1 MKKIIF
7 FFLSLISIFSFS
19 QKFLDARIIKT
30 DNDTINSKIRIETN
44 MFYKNMINEA
54 SFYKVVRTLNEN
66 NEVVEKI
73 DAKDIKELKFTDL
86 EGKVRTFVNDGKF
99 LKELLF
105 DGEKIKLYRG
115 LSQNLYDGASS
126 SNYYLIDSDQKKYGL
141 SGKKILEATKSKPEL
156 AQDIKNWDRKIISLN
171 EILKKYEE

>member
-1 MKKIIF
+1 MKKI
-7 FFLSLISIFSFS
+7 FFLFLFLISIFSFS
-19 QKFLDARIIKT
+19 QKFLEARIIKT
-30 DNDTINSKIRIETN
+30 DNDTINSKMKIETN
-44 MFYKNMINEA
+44 IFYKNLINEA

-73 DAKDIKELKFTDL
+73 DARDIKELKFTDL

-105 DGEKIKLYRG
+105 DGEKIKFYRG
-115 LSQNLYDGASS
+115 LSQNLYDGAIS
-126 SNYYLIDSDQKKYGL
+126 SNYYLIDLDQKKYGL
-141 SGKKILEATKSKPEL
+141 STKKILEATKSKPEL
-156 AQDIKNWDRKIISLN
+156 AQDIKNWDRKINSLN